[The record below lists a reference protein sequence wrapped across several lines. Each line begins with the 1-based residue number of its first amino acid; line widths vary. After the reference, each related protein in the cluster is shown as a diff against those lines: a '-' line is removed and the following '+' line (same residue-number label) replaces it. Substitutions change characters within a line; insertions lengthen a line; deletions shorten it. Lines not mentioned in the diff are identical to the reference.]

1 MFIISVASFILII
14 LTEGSDYT
22 NLSDIVILS
31 PLTERC
37 VAVVLI
43 DDLMLE
49 ETESLMVS
57 LSLTGELTSVQL
69 TQHTATILI
78 TDDDG
83 QQLAFR

>member
-31 PLTERC
+31 PLTEIC